1 MNKRTTAIISRI
13 QFLFLLL
20 VCLGGIGCT
29 TQKSGSQDTVYSTHK
44 GEEEFQAYLDRKRN
58 GFIGQRIPSLALK
71 GIDGKVYDPSKMKGK
86 IVLLNFW
93 FAACKPC
100 MTEIASLNELQRKFK
115 KDDLVVLSVST
126 DMASIAE
133 RLAVSKK
140 MDYTVAADGKAS
152 AERLK
157 VVTFPTSFLIDER
170 GVIKEVF
177 IGASADDATHTYSEV
192 KPHIEALL
200 K

>member
-1 MNKRTTAIISRI
+1 M
-13 QFLFLLL
+13 
-20 VCLGGIGCT
+20 
-29 TQKSGSQDTVYSTHK
+29 
-44 GEEEFQAYLDRKRN
+44 
-58 GFIGQRIPSLALK
+58 
-71 GIDGKVYDPSKMKGK
+71 
-86 IVLLNFW
+86 
-93 FAACKPC
+93 
-100 MTEIASLNELQRKFK
+100 QRKFK

>member
-1 MNKRTTAIISRI
+1 MNRLPLLVIIL
-13 QFLFLLL
+13 LFL
-20 VCLGGIGCT
+20 GGVGCT
-29 TQKSGSQDTVYSTHK
+29 TTQKGSKNNSKDTIHSTHK

-58 GFIGQRIPSLALK
+58 GFIGKKIPSLTIK
-71 GIDGKVYDPSKMKGK
+71 GIDGKSYDPSKMKGK

-115 KDDLVVLSVST
+115 NDDLVVLSVST
-126 DMASIAE
+126 DPQSIAE
-133 RLAVSKK
+133 KLAVSKK
-140 MDYTVAADGKAS
+140 MAYTVAANGKS
-152 AERLK
+152 IAESLK
-157 VVTFPTSFLIDER
+157 VVTFPTSFLVDQQ

>member
-1 MNKRTTAIISRI
+1 MA
-13 QFLFLLL
+13 LL
-20 VCLGGIGCT
+20 CLGLGACKS
-29 TQKSGSQDTVYSTHK
+29 TQNNGNTDTVYSTHK

-58 GFIGQRIPSLALK
+58 SLIGKKMPSVEVK
-71 GIDGKVYDPSKMKGK
+71 GIDGKTYNPAKMQGK

-100 MTEIASLNELQRKFK
+100 LTEIASLNELQRKFK
-115 KDDLVVLSVST
+115 NDNFVVLSVST
-126 DMASIAE
+126 DAARIAE
-133 RLAVSKK
+133 QLAARKK
-140 MDYTVAADGKAS
+140 MDYTVAADGKAV

-170 GVIKEVF
+170 GVIREVF

-192 KPHIEALL
+192 KPHVERLL